1 MVTGCGVL
9 VLLCCIHQSLSA
21 ATSTSPLVK
30 TQNDHDDS
38 EAQEF
43 EPDHEF
49 YQVKD
54 FPYQRQAWKSFFL
67 LKDSFEFL
75 CQFVSR

>member
-49 YQVKD
+49 YQVNTFSPTKD
-54 FPYQRQAWKSFFL
+54 RLGNPFT
-67 LKDSFEFL
+67 
-75 CQFVSR
+75 C